1 MPEQLSAIQTKLIEL
16 EGKIDAVM
24 VSAEKTRKYTFW
36 SLMIPLAFFVLP
48 LLAIPFIMPLLF
60 GYLNSLVLP
69 TGF

>member
-48 LLAIPFIMPLLF
+48 LLAIP
-60 GYLNSLVLP
+60 LVLP
-69 TGF
+69 FLQTYLNTLTLPAGF